1 MLKKFKFPIRFKIM
15 LTLLV
20 IITLVVSIITFTM
33 ANLFHKDK
41 TAYVH
46 DLTSIMSTNLA
57 EEADSLFE
65 GYQEKLLVFSRLMAQ
80 RDMARKQKTM
90 LVKRLFEDFH
100 EFVGISFYWQG
111 RELATVYD
119 ETSLAAAGLQ
129 KDDFV
134 RFRENNP
141 VSEEMVS
148 GHKILVSNSSQN
160 DLLPTMNLALSHPG
174 PDGEGLMIIIAT
186 IRLDKLLAI
195 SSRSEAFQTFIVD
208 ESLNMIAHSDLD
220 EVTSKE
226 KMDWVPNLAE
236 LTGGRSVNATV
247 EYEHNDQEIIGSFA
261 PLHMGRLMVVVELP
275 KSAAYLTAR
284 SLLRN
289 LLAISLLLLVASAL
303 VSFLLSRVIT
313 APIEKLSQAVTVVA
327 RGDFEVNVQVSSRD
341 EIGDLA
347 GSFNQ
352 MASELDERERALE
365 EAQGALIQS
374 EKMSAFGQ
382 LGAGIAHE
390 VKNPLAGILGM
401 AQLSLRKVDKESPL
415 ERNLLI
421 IEKET
426 KRCRTIIDNLMRF
439 ARQDK
444 DKVELSQ
451 ISLNKVV
458 EDTLAIVA
466 HQMSINQVKVEES
479 LTDENTDVN
488 GSANQVQQ
496 VLMNL
501 MINAQQASGDNSG
514 KIMVQTSCRAGNV
527 EIEVAD
533 DGPGM
538 PAQVAAQIFEPFFTT
553 KPTGKGTG
561 LGLSVSYG
569 IIKDHAGELKVE
581 SIEGQGTSFTITIP
595 VFRTAG

>member
-15 LTLLV
+15 ITLLV

-57 EEADSLFE
+57 EEADSLLE

-80 RDMARKQKTM
+80 KDMARKQKTM

-119 ETSLAAAGLQ
+119 EISLASAGLQ

-148 GHKILVSNSSQN
+148 GHKILVMNSSQN

-208 ESLNMIAHSDLD
+208 ESLNMIAHSDLE
-220 EVTSKE
+220 EVISKD

-236 LTGGRSVNATV
+236 LTGSRSVNATV
-247 EYEHNDQEIIGSFA
+247 EYKHANQEIIGSFA
-261 PLHMGRLMVVVELP
+261 PLRLGGLMVVVELP

-284 SLLRN
+284 NLLRN
-289 LLAISLLLLVASAL
+289 LLAISLVLLVASAL

-313 APIEKLSQAVTVVA
+313 APIEKLSQAVRVVA

-341 EIGDLA
+341 EIGELA

-401 AQLSLRKVDKESPL
+401 AQLSLRKIEKGSTL

-444 DKVELSQ
+444 VELSQ

-458 EDTLAIVA
+458 EDTLVIVA
-466 HQMSINQVKVEES
+466 HQMSINQVKVEDS
-479 LTDENTDVN
+479 LTDESTDVN
-488 GSANQVQQ
+488 GSSNQIQQ

-501 MINAQQASGDNSG
+501 MINAQQAFGGNPG
-514 KIMVQTSCRAGNV
+514 KILVRTSCRAGNV

-538 PAQVAAQIFEPFFTT
+538 PALVAAQIFEPFFTT

-581 SIEGQGTSFTITIP
+581 SIEGQGTSFTIIFP
-595 VFRTAG
+595 AFRTVG